1 MTDTKP
7 AVATAEGLGV
17 VEPLRIPGAAAAR
30 RAFLGLPPVARL
42 FIGLAGVDVVV
53 RGLGLFGTGLFL
65 FLDNPLTWFSA
76 FFPHDALILLPALIL
91 ARRPNAIEAT
101 PLVMRG
107 AIAVAL
113 VELLN
118 TPLRGI
124 VSGNPLDP
132 IVTPTIVSIVAIL
145 FLAGGWYWLALG
157 LRALNPMRPADSSVG
172 LANLVS
178 GALVITA
185 LTSFVTTL
193 FGPAPDVGNPSWTA
207 LFQLNSAMLV
217 VQSLAFAYLARVV
230 ILGTGDPARP
240 TAATN
245 LAAGSLVLVAIGA
258 ILLTIGPLLVPVTGD
273 NAIWVVLG
281 WLTGPVA
288 MTAFVASFGLGLA
301 DASGT
306 IEPAVHTQQPAPA

>member
-17 VEPLRIPGAAAAR
+17 VEPLRIPGAAATR
-30 RAFLGLPPVARL
+30 RAFLGLPPAARVFVA
-42 FIGLAGVDVVV
+42 LAGVDVVV
-53 RGLGLFGTGLFL
+53 RVLGLFGTGLFL

-193 FGPAPDVGNPSWTA
+193 FVPAPDVGNPSWTA

>member
-1 MTDTKP
+1 
-7 AVATAEGLGV
+7 V
-17 VEPLRIPGAAAAR
+17 
-30 RAFLGLPPVARL
+30 FLGLPPVARV
-42 FIGLAGVDVVV
+42 FVALAGVDVLV
-53 RGLGLFGTGLFL
+53 RALGLFGTSLHL
-65 FLDNPLTWFSA
+65 SLDYPLSWFSA
-76 FFPHDALILLPALIL
+76 FFPHDALILLPALVI
-91 ARRPNAIEAT
+91 ARRPDAIEAT

-132 IVTPTIVSIVAIL
+132 IVMPTIVSIVAIL

-157 LRALNPMRPADSSVG
+157 LRALNPVRPADSSAG

-178 GALVITA
+178 GALVATA
-185 LTSFVTTL
+185 LISFVTTL
-193 FGPAPDVGNPSWTA
+193 FGPAPDVGDPSWTA
-207 LFQLNSAMLV
+207 LFQLNSAVLV
-217 VQSLAFAYLARVV
+217 AQSLAFAYLARVAV
-230 ILGTGDPARP
+230 LGTGDPARP
-240 TAATN
+240 IAATN
-245 LAAGSLVLVAIGA
+245 LATGSLLLVALGA
-258 ILLTIGPLLVPVTGD
+258 ILLTIGPLLIPVTGD

-306 IEPAVHTQQPAPA
+306 IEPAVHTEQPVPA

>member
-7 AVATAEGLGV
+7 AVTTAEGLGV
-17 VEPLRIPGAAAAR
+17 VAPLRIPGAAAAR

-193 FGPAPDVGNPSWTA
+193 FVPAPDVGNPSWTA

-230 ILGTGDPARP
+230 ILGTSDPARP
-240 TAATN
+240 TVATN

-288 MTAFVASFGLGLA
+288 MAAFVASFGLGLA

-306 IEPAVHTQQPAPA
+306 IEPAVHTQQPVPA

>member
-30 RAFLGLPPVARL
+30 RAVLGLPPVARL

-118 TPLRGI
+118 TPLRGL

-157 LRALNPMRPADSSVG
+157 LRALNPRRPADSSVG

-230 ILGTGDPARP
+230 ILGAGDPARP
-240 TAATN
+240 TVATN

>member
-1 MTDTKP
+1 VF
-7 AVATAEGLGV
+7 VA
-17 VEPLRIPGAAAAR
+17 
-30 RAFLGLPPVARL
+30 
-42 FIGLAGVDVVV
+42 LAGVDVVV
-53 RGLGLFGTGLFL
+53 RVLGLFGTGLFL

>member
-1 MTDTKP
+1 
-7 AVATAEGLGV
+7 
-17 VEPLRIPGAAAAR
+17 
-30 RAFLGLPPVARL
+30 
-42 FIGLAGVDVVV
+42 
-53 RGLGLFGTGLFL
+53 
-65 FLDNPLTWFSA
+65 
-76 FFPHDALILLPALIL
+76 
-91 ARRPNAIEAT
+91 
-101 PLVMRG
+101 MRG

-157 LRALNPMRPADSSVG
+157 LRALNPMRPADSNVG

>member
-1 MTDTKP
+1 MSDTRP
-7 AVATAEGLGV
+7 AATGAEGLGV
-17 VEPLRIPGAAAAR
+17 VDPLRIPGAATAR
-30 RAFLGLPPVARL
+30 HAFLGLPRIARVFVAL
-42 FIGLAGVDVVV
+42 VGVDVVV
-53 RGLGLFGTGLFL
+53 RALGLFGTGLFL

-76 FFPHDALILLPALIL
+76 FFPHDALILLPALVI
-91 ARRPNAIEAT
+91 ARRPDAIEAT

-132 IVTPTIVSIVAIL
+132 IVAPTIVSIVAIL

-157 LRALNPMRPADSSVG
+157 LRALNPVRPAESSAG

-178 GALVITA
+178 GALVIIA
-185 LTSFVTTL
+185 LINFATTL
-193 FGPAPDVGNPSWTA
+193 FGPAPDVGNSSWTA

-217 VQSLAFAYLARVV
+217 VQSLAFAYLARAV

-245 LAAGSLVLVAIGA
+245 LATGSLVLVAIGA
-258 ILLTIGPLLVPVTGD
+258 ILLTIGPLLIPVTGD

-281 WLTGPVA
+281 WLSGPVA
-288 MTAFVASFGLGLA
+288 MTAFVAAFGLGLA

-306 IEPAVHTQQPAPA
+306 IEPVVHTEQPVPA

>member
-1 MTDTKP
+1 MTDTEP
-7 AVATAEGLGV
+7 AATTAEGLGV
-17 VEPLRIPGAAAAR
+17 VDPLRIPGAAAAR
-30 RAFLGLPPVARL
+30 RAFLGLPPIARAFVA
-42 FIGLAGVDVVV
+42 LAGVDVVV
-53 RGLGLFGTGLFL
+53 RALGLFGTGLFL

-76 FFPHDALILLPALIL
+76 FFPHDALILLPALVI
-91 ARRPNAIEAT
+91 ARRPDAIEAT

-118 TPLRGI
+118 TPLRGM

-157 LRALNPMRPADSSVG
+157 LRALNPVRPADSSAG
-172 LANLVS
+172 LANLAS

-185 LTSFVTTL
+185 LISFVTTL

-245 LAAGSLVLVAIGA
+245 LATGSLVLVAIGA
-258 ILLTIGPLLVPVTGD
+258 ILLVIGPLLIRVTGD

-301 DASGT
+301 GASGT
-306 IEPAVHTQQPAPA
+306 IEPAMHTEQPVPA

>member
-306 IEPAVHTQQPAPA
+306 IEPAVRTQQPAPA

>member
-17 VEPLRIPGAAAAR
+17 VEPLRIPGAAATR
-30 RAFLGLPPVARL
+30 RAFLGLPPAARVFVA
-42 FIGLAGVDVVV
+42 LAGVDVVV
-53 RGLGLFGTGLFL
+53 RVLGLFGTGLFL

-132 IVTPTIVSIVAIL
+132 IVAPTIVSIVAIL
-145 FLAGGWYWLALG
+145 FLAGGWYWPALG
-157 LRALNPMRPADSSVG
+157 LRALNPVRPADSSTG
-172 LANLVS
+172 LANLVG
-178 GALVITA
+178 GALVVTA
-185 LTSFVTTL
+185 LMSFVTAL
-193 FGPAPDVGNPSWTA
+193 FGPVPDVGNPSWTA

-217 VQSLAFAYLARVV
+217 VQSIAFAYLARVV

-240 TAATN
+240 IAATN
-245 LAAGSLVLVAIGA
+245 LATGSLVLVAIGA
-258 ILLTIGPLLVPVTGD
+258 ILLTIGPLLIPVTGD

-301 DASGT
+301 DPSGT
-306 IEPAVHTQQPAPA
+306 IEPAMHTEQPVPA

>member
-1 MTDTKP
+1 MTDTAP
-7 AVATAEGLGV
+7 AATSAEGLGV
-17 VEPLRIPGAAAAR
+17 VDPLRLPGAATAR
-30 RAFLGLPPVARL
+30 RAFLGLPPIARVFVA
-42 FIGLAGVDVVV
+42 LAGVDVLV
-53 RGLGLFGTGLFL
+53 RALGLFGTGLFL

-76 FFPHDALILLPALIL
+76 FFPHDALILLPALVI
-91 ARRPNAIEAT
+91 ARRPDAIEAT

-118 TPLRGI
+118 TALRGI
-124 VSGNPLDP
+124 VSGNPIDP
-132 IVTPTIVSIVAIL
+132 FVAPTIVSIVAIL

-157 LRALNPMRPADSSVG
+157 LRALNPVRPADSSTG

-178 GALVITA
+178 GALVIIA
-185 LTSFVTTL
+185 LMSFVTTL
-193 FGPAPDVGNPSWTA
+193 FGPVPDVGDRSWTT

-240 TAATN
+240 VAATN
-245 LAAGSLVLVAIGA
+245 LATGSLVLVAIGA
-258 ILLTIGPLLVPVTGD
+258 VFLAIGPLLIPVTGE
-273 NAIWVVLG
+273 NAFWVVLG

-306 IEPAVHTQQPAPA
+306 IERAVHTEQPVPA

>member
-7 AVATAEGLGV
+7 AVATAERLGV

-30 RAFLGLPPVARL
+30 RAFLGLPPVARV

-157 LRALNPMRPADSSVG
+157 LRALNPMRPAESSVG

-258 ILLTIGPLLVPVTGD
+258 ILLTTAPLLVPVTGD

-306 IEPAVHTQQPAPA
+306 IEPAVNTQQPVPA